1 MYFDNAATTQVIKE
15 VYEEMIPYLDEVYG
29 NPGSPHKY
37 GLKANEAVEIARER
51 VADLLF
57 CKPNNVI
64 FTSSGSEANSIA
76 ITGLADYLKSI
87 GKTHI
92 ITDLGEHESVIQ
104 SFEYMKKLGFDITY
118 IGIDECGKA
127 DILQL
132 ERAVNDKTGLICI
145 MYSNNEL
152 GYANDIEFISDFCR
166 NRKIMFHCDCVQA
179 ALGYNIN
186 AQLFDSCSVSGHKI
200 HAPKGAGALYLKDKS
215 KYKSITFGGE
225 QEFGL
230 RPGTQ
235 NVSGI
240 VGLGKAAEYIRENNE
255 KIRECI
261 KNLADIFY
269 EGVSNIPNTKVVYN
283 RQFSKVIS
291 VFVGGVDAMSL
302 VLNLSNNNVFVSAGA
317 ACSSHDVSPSR
328 VLIAAGRSKDEASS
342 TIRVSFSELNTKE
355 EVYSSIKV
363 FERQIENLRSIG
375 DDDSFEQDET
385 TETEF
390 GDKPP

>member
-51 VADLLF
+51 VADLLS
-57 CKPNNVI
+57 CKPNNII

-104 SFEYMKKLGFDITY
+104 SFEHMKKLGFDITY

-152 GYANDIEFISDFCR
+152 GYANDIEFISDF
-166 NRKIMFHCDCVQA
+166 
-179 ALGYNIN
+179 
-186 AQLFDSCSVSGHKI
+186 
-200 HAPKGAGALYLKDKS
+200 AG
-215 KYKSITFGGE
+215 T
-225 QEFGL
+225 
-230 RPGTQ
+230 
-235 NVSGI
+235 
-240 VGLGKAAEYIRENNE
+240 E
-255 KIRECI
+255 K
-261 KNLADIFY
+261 
-269 EGVSNIPNTKVVYN
+269 
-283 RQFSKVIS
+283 
-291 VFVGGVDAMSL
+291 
-302 VLNLSNNNVFVSAGA
+302 
-317 ACSSHDVSPSR
+317 
-328 VLIAAGRSKDEASS
+328 
-342 TIRVSFSELNTKE
+342 
-355 EVYSSIKV
+355 
-363 FERQIENLRSIG
+363 
-375 DDDSFEQDET
+375 
-385 TETEF
+385 
-390 GDKPP
+390 

>member
-1 MYFDNAATTQVIKE
+1 
-15 VYEEMIPYLDEVYG
+15 
-29 NPGSPHKY
+29 
-37 GLKANEAVEIARER
+37 
-51 VADLLF
+51 
-57 CKPNNVI
+57 
-64 FTSSGSEANSIA
+64 
-76 ITGLADYLKSI
+76 
-87 GKTHI
+87 
-92 ITDLGEHESVIQ
+92 
-104 SFEYMKKLGFDITY
+104 
-118 IGIDECGKA
+118 
-127 DILQL
+127 
-132 ERAVNDKTGLICI
+132 
-145 MYSNNEL
+145 
-152 GYANDIEFISDFCR
+152 
-166 NRKIMFHCDCVQA
+166 MFHCDCVQA

-225 QEFGL
+225 QEYGL

-255 KIRECI
+255 KIIECI

-291 VFVGGVDAMSL
+291 VFVSGVDAMSL

-317 ACSSHDVSPSR
+317 ACSSHDVSPNR